1 MLTPRLP
8 KPKCPDIVII
18 LVRRSRL
25 EKHRSN
31 GLIASASTDGLIASA
46 STEGKAIRR
55 WQGYNYY
62 QQEAAKQEVPKHPLP
77 VENSKNMHHEI
88 QHEHS
93 FEMRCMKAIF
103 EKMAQLPSALGAD
116 RKWRKQEVPK

>member
-25 EKHRSN
+25 EKHRGN

-62 QQEAAKQEVPKHPLP
+62 QSSP
-77 VENSKNMHHEI
+77 
-88 QHEHS
+88 
-93 FEMRCMKAIF
+93 R
-103 EKMAQLPSALGAD
+103 EKSGQGSLTKVIISGSCGIHIP
-116 RKWRKQEVPK
+116 